1 MGKNIGKYISINLSG
16 KYTRDIL
23 DYAKQSATNA
33 FKTFSKKKKKKKKK
47 REIKKTNSEIVQNEY
62 DHEKPKERLYLQK
75 KDRKLLKIWD

>member
-23 DYAKQSATNA
+23 DYSKQSATNA
-33 FKTFSKKKKKKKKK
+33 FKTFSKKKKK
-47 REIKKTNSEIVQNEY
+47 KKTNSEIVQNEY

>member
-33 FKTFSKKKKKKKKK
+33 FKTFSKKKKKK
-47 REIKKTNSEIVQNEY
+47 RI
-62 DHEKPKERLYLQK
+62 QK
-75 KDRKLLKIWD
+75 

>member
-33 FKTFSKKKKKKKKK
+33 FKTFSKKKKKKRIQKLFKIIMITKNLKKDYIS
-47 REIKKTNSEIVQNEY
+47 RRKTGNYWRSEINITV
-62 DHEKPKERLYLQK
+62 
-75 KDRKLLKIWD
+75 

>member
-33 FKTFSKKKKKKKKK
+33 FKTFSKKKKKKK
-47 REIKKTNSEIVQNEY
+47 RIKKYLKMSMITKNLKKDYISRRKTGNYWRSEINITV
-62 DHEKPKERLYLQK
+62 
-75 KDRKLLKIWD
+75 

>member
-16 KYTRDIL
+16 KYTRNIL

-33 FKTFSKKKKKKKKK
+33 FKTFSKKKKK
-47 REIKKTNSEIVQNEY
+47 TNSEIVQNKH

>member
-1 MGKNIGKYISINLSG
+1 MDKNIGKYISINLSG

-33 FKTFSKKKKKKKKK
+33 FKTFKKKKKKKP
-47 REIKKTNSEIVQNEY
+47 NSEIVQNEY

>member
-33 FKTFSKKKKKKKKK
+33 FKTFSKKKKKKK
-47 REIKKTNSEIVQNEY
+47 RI
-62 DHEKPKERLYLQK
+62 QK
-75 KDRKLLKIWD
+75 

>member
-33 FKTFSKKKKKKKKK
+33 FKTFSKKKKKNELINSSKLVWS
-47 REIKKTNSEIVQNEY
+47 RKT
-62 DHEKPKERLYLQK
+62 
-75 KDRKLLKIWD
+75 

>member
-23 DYAKQSATNA
+23 DSAKQSATNA
-33 FKTFSKKKKKKKKK
+33 FKTFSKKKK
-47 REIKKTNSEIVQNEY
+47 KKTNSEIVQNEY

>member
-33 FKTFSKKKKKKKKK
+33 FKTFSKKKKKTEFRNSSKWVWS
-47 REIKKTNSEIVQNEY
+47 RKT
-62 DHEKPKERLYLQK
+62 
-75 KDRKLLKIWD
+75 